1 MGITKRHKLSIL
13 AFLLCAGL
21 AIALAARS
29 LPAGTGPDGSGQ
41 ETPPQE
47 QVPEEPPVTIE
58 MIREAVFADIPAD
71 DPAYDAAA
79 FVQYYGLLTADADG
93 VFGRYEPLR
102 RGELEA
108 ALRVMCGEE
117 PGAASA
123 ADADPNAF
131 VTRKDLADALYRTAA
146 AYGWANT
153 KGWGEDHPADHP
165 LSKGQC
171 FVLCNGLFRSFERHN
186 DQPLTAV
193 SRLQAAQALTGLC
206 AYSRAVPSAS
216 LAGEIFAALPEFEVT
231 SAVLG
236 NSAAVMDAVDA
247 AAQKYGA
254 DGVQVAVVEN
264 GKVTF
269 SYAYGWAT
277 VNTDRM
283 TIDHKLRV
291 ASISK
296 VAVGLTAM
304 LLREQGV
311 IDLDES
317 IGTYWGMDVKN
328 PNHPDTPVTIRSLLT
343 HTSSIVNAGDD
354 EPRTYQSVYNR
365 LQNGYFSRAVPGDI
379 GYWSYNNYA
388 FAVLG
393 MTLELASGRL
403 LDDILGENLYSAM
416 GIDAVFASG
425 DIRDTDRLVTLYRS
439 NGAVA
444 RSVEMQKNL
453 HNDPTPGAKGAFFA
467 GGLTASATDV
477 AKLIA
482 LLAGDGRYEGV
493 QLLSEESVALMEQYN
508 ERAVPGGSYQGLP
521 MRYFPDLYGTSG
533 VYFHT
538 GSAYGVYNCASYDP
552 ETGNGVVVLTVGAY
566 GDKDDHGIYKVCA
579 EINEFIY
586 GVINQ

>member
-1 MGITKRHKLSIL
+1 MGITTKHKWSIL
-13 AFLLCAGL
+13 TFLLCAGL
-21 AIALAARS
+21 ALALAARS
-29 LPAGTGPDGSGQ
+29 LPAGTGPDDFGQ
-41 ETPPQE
+41 GTGPSEETQT
-47 QVPEEPPVTIE
+47 PEEPPVTIE

-79 FVQYYGLLTADADG
+79 YVQHYGLLTADADG
-93 VFGRYEPLR
+93 VFGRHQPLT

-108 ALRVMCGEE
+108 ALQTLGGETLQGE
-117 PGAASA
+117 K
-123 ADADPNAF
+123 ADAAPDAF
-131 VTRKDLADALYRTAA
+131 VTRKDLADALYRTAE
-146 AYGWANT
+146 T
-153 KGWGEDHPADHP
+153 LGWGNTAGYREDHPADHP
-165 LSKGQC
+165 LSRGQ
-171 FVLCNGLFRSFERHN
+171 LWELDNGLFRAFAEYG

-193 SRLQAAQALTGLC
+193 SRAQAAQALTGLRWLGGD
-206 AYSRAVPSAS
+206 A
-216 LAGEIFAALPEFEVT
+216 LAGEIFAALPEYQVT
-231 SAVLG
+231 SAARD
-236 NSAAVMDAVDA
+236 NHEAIQAAVDA

-264 GKVTF
+264 GRVTDT
-269 SYAYGWAT
+269 YATGWAT
-277 VNTDRM
+277 VNTDPM
-283 TIDHKLRV
+283 TADHKMRV

-296 VAVGLTAM
+296 VAVGMTAM

-317 IGTYWGMDVKN
+317 IGTYWGIDVKN
-328 PNHPDTPVTIRSLLT
+328 PHYPDTPVTIRTILS
-343 HTSSIVNAGDD
+343 HTSSITNAGDD
-354 EPRTYQSVYNR
+354 EPRNYGSVYSR
-365 LQNGYFSRAVPGDI
+365 LQNGYFSRAIPGNI

-393 MTLELASGRL
+393 MTLELAADCL
-403 LDDILGENLYSAM
+403 VDDILHENLYNAM
-416 GIDAVFASG
+416 GIDASFAAG
-425 DIRDTDRLVTLYRS
+425 DVQDTDRLVTLYRS

-444 RSVEMQKNL
+444 RSVEMQRNM
-453 HNDPTPGAKGAFFA
+453 HNDPTPGASGAFFA

-493 QLLSEESVALMEQYN
+493 QLLSEESVELMERYN

-521 MRYFPDLYGTSG
+521 MRYFPELYGTSG

-538 GSAYGVYNCASYDP
+538 GSAYGVYNCATYDP

-586 GVINQ
+586 GVV

>member
-1 MGITKRHKLSIL
+1 MGIAKKQIL
-13 AFLLCAGL
+13 AIFAFLLCAGL
-21 AIALAARS
+21 AIGLAARS
-29 LPAGTGPDGSGQ
+29 QPTGTGPSGSGQ

-47 QVPEEPPVTIE
+47 QVPEEPVVTIE
-58 MIREAVFADIPAD
+58 MIREAVFADISAD
-71 DPAYDAAA
+71 DSAYDAAA

-102 RGELEA
+102 RGELET
-108 ALRVMCGEE
+108 ALRVMCGKA
-117 PGAASA
+117 PGAESA

-131 VTRKDLADALYRTAA
+131 VTRKDLADTLFRAA
-146 AYGWANT
+146 EIL
-153 KGWGEDHPADHP
+153 GWGNTEGYREDHPADHP
-165 LSKGQC
+165 LSKGQL
-171 FVLCNGLFRSFERHN
+171 FELDNRLFRSFAAYN

-206 AYSRAVPSAS
+206 ALSGDAP
-216 LAGEIFAALPEFEVT
+216 LAGEIFAALPEYQVT
-231 SAVLG
+231 SAVQG
-236 NSAAVMDAVDA
+236 EHEAIQAAVEA

-264 GKVTF
+264 GVVTDT
-269 SYAYGWAT
+269 YAYGWAT
-277 VNTDRM
+277 VGADPM
-283 TIDHKLRV
+283 TVDHKLRV

-317 IGTYWGMDVKN
+317 IGTYWGLDVKN
-328 PNHPDTPVTIRSLLT
+328 PNYPDYPVSIRSLLT
-343 HTSSIVNAGDD
+343 HTSSIVNAGDE
-354 EPRTYQSVYNR
+354 EPRNYQSVYNR
-365 LQNGYFSRAVPGDI
+365 LKNGYFSRAVPGDI

-403 LDDILGENLYSAM
+403 ADDILQENLYSAM
-416 GIDAVFASG
+416 GIDAAFASG
-425 DIRDTDRLVTLYRS
+425 DVRDTDRLVTLYRS

-493 QLLSEESVALMEQYN
+493 QLLSEESVELMERCS

-521 MRYFPDLYGTSG
+521 MRCFPDLYGTSG

-586 GVINQ
+586 GVM